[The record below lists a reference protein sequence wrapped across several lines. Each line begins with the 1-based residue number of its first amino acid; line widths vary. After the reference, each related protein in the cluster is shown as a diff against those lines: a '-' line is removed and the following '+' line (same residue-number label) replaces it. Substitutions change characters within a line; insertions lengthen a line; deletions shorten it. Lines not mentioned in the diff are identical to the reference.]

1 MPVQL
6 GRVRAD
12 HASAIGAYGG
22 LYMSDN
28 RMKDRVKVLLNGTS
42 SEGETSEHALVSPP
56 QQQPPAHPNQALQ
69 VLTLAQRTAEE
80 HVARAHHQ
88 ADKIRT
94 DALAAAE
101 QIARDAQVHAH
112 NVRREADK
120 VLTDARA
127 ASEQVARDSH
137 ARTEEARRSA
147 DKIVTDARAQA
158 EQIVSEAR
166 AGSEHLSLQARQRY
180 DDVVG
185 SLGTKREALQ
195 NQIEALEHF
204 DREYRSR
211 LTAFMQH
218 QLRALWVDQPQ
229 MNIDLAEQGLGPE
242 SAPQQNP
249 QNMRQVQPA
258 IADERASDAPAAGPR
273 HGADEADDSVPA
285 QRQSPEED
293 EHDEEEELTER

>member
-1 MPVQL
+1 V
-6 GRVRAD
+6 
-12 HASAIGAYGG
+12 
-22 LYMSDN
+22 SDN

-42 SEGETSEHALVSPP
+42 SESETSEHALVSPP
-56 QQQPPAHPNQALQ
+56 QQPAHPNQALQ

-137 ARTEEARRSA
+137 ARTEEARRTA
-147 DKIVTDARAQA
+147 DKIVAEARAQS
-158 EQIVSEAR
+158 EQIVAEAR
-166 AGSEHLSLQARQRY
+166 ANSEHLNHQARQRY

-185 SLGTKREALQ
+185 SLGSKREALQ
-195 NQIEALEHF
+195 NQIEALEQF

-211 LTAFMQH
+211 LTAFMQN

-229 MNIDLAEQGLGPE
+229 LNADLPE
-242 SAPQQNP
+242 HALVPEAAAHASLQNTHQAPQ
-249 QNMRQVQPA
+249 A
-258 IADERASDAPAAGPR
+258 IADERAPEAPAAGPR
-273 HGADEADDSVPA
+273 HGAEETDDSVPA

-293 EHDEEEELTER
+293 ENEDEDELTER

>member
-1 MPVQL
+1 
-6 GRVRAD
+6 
-12 HASAIGAYGG
+12 
-22 LYMSDN
+22 MSDN

-42 SEGETSEHALVSPP
+42 PESETSEHALVSPP
-56 QQQPPAHPNQALQ
+56 PQAHPNQALQ

-127 ASEQVARDSH
+127 ASEQVARESH
-137 ARTEEARRSA
+137 ARTEETRRSA
-147 DKIVTDARAQA
+147 EKILADARAQA
-158 EQIVSEAR
+158 EQIGAEAQ
-166 AGSEHLSLQARQRY
+166 ANAEHLNLQARQRY

-195 NQIEALEHF
+195 QQIEALEHF
-204 DREYRSR
+204 DREYRTR
-211 LTAFMQH
+211 LTAFMQG
-218 QLRALWVDQPQ
+218 QLRSLWVDRPEVIGQLPEQPLATALPSGTETLVAEPESS
-229 MNIDLAEQGLGPE
+229 LAE
-242 SAPQQNP
+242 AP
-249 QNMRQVQPA
+249 V
-258 IADERASDAPAAGPR
+258 SGPR
-273 HGADEADDSVPA
+273 HGADEVEDAVPA

-293 EHDEEEELTER
+293 DIDDEEELSEH

>member
-1 MPVQL
+1 L
-6 GRVRAD
+6 
-12 HASAIGAYGG
+12 
-22 LYMSDN
+22 SDN

-42 SEGETSEHALVSPP
+42 DNQTSEHAVVTP
-56 QQQPPAHPNQALQ
+56 QPAQQPQGAHPNQALQ

-112 NVRREADK
+112 NVRREAEK
-120 VLTDARA
+120 ILTDARA
-127 ASEQVARDSH
+127 AAEQIARDSH
-137 ARTEEARRSA
+137 ARTEEARNNA
-147 DKIVTDARAQA
+147 DKIVADARSAA
-158 EQIVSEAR
+158 EQIAEDAQ
-166 AGSEHLSLQARQRY
+166 ANADHLNLQARQRY

-195 NQIEALEHF
+195 QQIESLEQF

-211 LTAFMQH
+211 LTTFMQS

-229 MNIDLAEQGLGPE
+229 VTAELPDQPLIVA
-242 SAPQQNP
+242 APGDT
-249 QNMRQVQPA
+249 PA
-258 IADERASDAPAAGPR
+258 EAPVSGPR
-273 HGADEADDSVPA
+273 HGADEDAVPA
-285 QRQSPEED
+285 QRQSPEGSELED
-293 EHDEEEELTER
+293 SEEAGER

>member
-1 MPVQL
+1 V
-6 GRVRAD
+6 
-12 HASAIGAYGG
+12 
-22 LYMSDN
+22 SDN

-56 QQQPPAHPNQALQ
+56 QQPAHPNQALQ

-137 ARTEEARRSA
+137 ARTEEARRTA
-147 DKIVTDARAQA
+147 DKIVAEARAQS
-158 EQIVSEAR
+158 EQIVAEAR
-166 AGSEHLSLQARQRY
+166 ANSEHLNHQARQRY

-211 LTAFMQH
+211 LTAFMQN

-229 MNIDLAEQGLGPE
+229 TNMDLPE
-242 SAPQQNP
+242 HALLPEVAAHPNA
-249 QNMRQVQPA
+249 QNMHQGQQMIV
-258 IADERASDAPAAGPR
+258 DERAPEASVGGPR
-273 HGADEADDSVPA
+273 HGVEESEDSVPA

-293 EHDEEEELTER
+293 ENDDEEELTER

>member
-1 MPVQL
+1 
-6 GRVRAD
+6 
-12 HASAIGAYGG
+12 
-22 LYMSDN
+22 MSDN

-42 SEGETSEHALVSPP
+42 PESETSEHMLVSPP
-56 QQQPPAHPNQALQ
+56 PQAHPNQALQ

-127 ASEQVARDSH
+127 ATEQVARDSH
-137 ARTEEARRSA
+137 ARTEEARRNA
-147 DKIVTDARAQA
+147 EKILADARSQA
-158 EQIVSEAR
+158 EQIAAEAQ
-166 AGSEHLSLQARQRY
+166 ANAEHLNLQARQRY

-195 NQIEALEHF
+195 QQIEALEHF

-211 LTAFMQH
+211 LTTFMQG
-218 QLRALWVDQPQ
+218 QLRSLWVDQPQ
-229 MNIDLAEQGLGPE
+229 VVGEL
-242 SAPQQNP
+242 PQQSL
-249 QNMRQVQPA
+249 
-258 IADERASDAPAAGPR
+258 ASPAARPATEPSVLDPSAADLESSLADGLVSGPR
-273 HGADEADDSVPA
+273 HGAEDLEDSVPA

-293 EHDEEEELTER
+293 DIDDEEFSER

>member
-1 MPVQL
+1 
-6 GRVRAD
+6 
-12 HASAIGAYGG
+12 
-22 LYMSDN
+22 
-28 RMKDRVKVLLNGTS
+28 MKDRVKVLLNGTS

-56 QQQPPAHPNQALQ
+56 QQQPAHPNQALQ

-137 ARTEEARRSA
+137 ARTEEARRTA
-147 DKIVTDARAQA
+147 DKIVAEARAQCD
-158 EQIVSEAR
+158 QIVAEAQ
-166 AGSEHLSLQARQRY
+166 ASSDHLNLQARQRY

-195 NQIEALEHF
+195 NQIEALEAF
-204 DREYRSR
+204 DRDYRSR
-211 LTAFMQH
+211 LTAFMQG

-229 MNIDLAEQGLGPE
+229 VNVELQEPSEVAAHGQVVVDDRGLEGP
-242 SAPQQNP
+242 
-249 QNMRQVQPA
+249 VG
-258 IADERASDAPAAGPR
+258 GPR
-273 HGADEADDSVPA
+273 HGAEEADDAVPA

-293 EHDEEEELTER
+293 ENDDEEELTER

>member
-1 MPVQL
+1 VETLVRTEVQL
-6 GRVRAD
+6 
-12 HASAIGAYGG
+12 
-22 LYMSDN
+22 LSDN

-42 SEGETSEHALVSPP
+42 ADSQTTEHAMVNP
-56 QQQPPAHPNQALQ
+56 QQPAHPNQALQ

-120 VLTDARA
+120 ILADARA
-127 ASEQVARDSH
+127 TAEQIARDSH
-137 ARTEEARRSA
+137 GRTEEARNTA
-147 DKIVTDARAQA
+147 DKIVTDARSQADQIGVDAQA
-158 EQIVSEAR
+158 SAD
-166 AGSEHLSLQARQRY
+166 HLNLQARQRY

-195 NQIEALEHF
+195 QQIEALELF

-211 LTAFMQH
+211 LTAFMQG
-218 QLRALWVDQPQ
+218 QLRALWVDQPAV
-229 MNIDLAEQGLGPE
+229 NHELPDGPL
-242 SAPQQNP
+242 
-249 QNMRQVQPA
+249 VQTMIPGA
-258 IADERASDAPAAGPR
+258 RDDAHPGGPR
-273 HGADEADDSVPA
+273 HGADDDGVPS
-285 QRQSPEED
+285 QRQSDED
-293 EHDEEEELTER
+293 EDELSER